1 MYGDFLLPFL
11 VFWPIMGGVAAC
23 ISGRRSENLR
33 NAFAFFTAAAELAVF
48 IALFATFSRHGG
60 WSFAWDGFC
69 GLGINFTLDGFRLI
83 FGTLSAF
90 IWTVVSLSMKEY
102 FSGARDMGRYCFFN
116 LFTLGAAI
124 GVFFAADLFTAF
136 IFFEVMGLTSYVTV
150 ISGEDPSA
158 MKAGETYI
166 AVTIIGGMVMLM
178 GMFLLYSYADMPP
191 VSRLAEVFAAAED
204 KKAFYIAGALILA
217 GYGVKA
223 GMFPLHV
230 WLPDSYAAA
239 PAPTTTILSGILS
252 KAGVFGILIL
262 CSNMFLHDKGWG
274 MAMLALAAATMGTA
288 SVMAV
293 LCSDLKR
300 TLAFSSMSQI
310 GFILMGCAMQGILGD
325 HNALAVRGTLLHMVN
340 HSLIK
345 LVLFT
350 AAGVIFMNTGSL
362 DLNTIRGYGRNK
374 PLLAFSFIMGAL
386 GIAGVPLWNG
396 YVSKTLLHESIV
408 EYIAL
413 LPDSQTELR
422 LFQAVE
428 VFFVFCGGLTAAYMT
443 KLSVALFLDRD
454 PDEKPGS
461 RGKNYMNG
469 ITAFSLAAPAVILPV
484 LGMLPNLLMDG
495 LADLGQGF
503 MNGES
508 PRHAVHYFSWVNIK
522 GTVYSLLTGAAVYLL
537 VVRTWLIRTDE
548 NGRRVYINAWPAG
561 ISLECLLYRPLI
573 KAMIWIGAFFSR
585 IADRGTNVGVI
596 IWLGA
601 FISRL
606 AETVTNIHAMLWLGA
621 LASRL
626 ADSLTNMS
634 LIIWLGA
641 FLSRL
646 ADSAAN
652 MRVILWAGTFFSR
665 LADSLPFL
673 AHRPVQKMLRKTR
686 ARLDYEENPPEESA
700 ARRLRFRLAVLLF
713 CLCVCLLLLFLTIM
727 ARS

>member
-11 VFWPIMGGVAAC
+11 VFWPIAGGIAAC
-23 ISGRRSENLR
+23 LAGRRSERLR
-33 NAFAFFTAAAELAVF
+33 DALAFGAAAAELAVF
-48 IALFATFSRHGG
+48 IALFVTFSGHGVRG
-60 WSFAWDGFC
+60 FAWDGFC

-83 FGTLSAF
+83 FGALAAF
-90 IWTVVSLSMKEY
+90 IWTAVSLSMREY
-102 FSGARDMGRYCFFN
+102 FSGARNMGRYCFFN
-116 LFTLGAAI
+116 MFTFGATI

-150 ISGEDPSA
+150 VNGEAPSA
-158 MKAGETYI
+158 LKAGETYI

-178 GMFLLYSYADMPP
+178 GMFLLYAHADMPP
-191 VSRLAEVFAAAED
+191 VGRLAEVFAAAAD
-204 KKAFYIAGALILA
+204 KRAIYAAGALILA

-239 PAPTTTILSGILS
+239 PVPATAILSGILS

-262 CSNMFLHDKGWG
+262 CGDMFLYDKGWG
-274 MAMLALAAATMGTA
+274 LAMLALAAATMAAA

-350 AAGVIFMNTGSL
+350 AAGVIFMNTGTL
-362 DLNTIRGYGRNK
+362 DLNAIKGYGRNK
-374 PLLAFSFIMGAL
+374 PLLAFSFMMGAL

-413 LPDSQTELR
+413 LPDSPLELR

-428 VFFVFCGGLTAAYMT
+428 AFFVLCGGLTAAYMA
-443 KLSVALFLDRD
+443 KLSVALFLDRGA
-454 PDEKPGS
+454 DEKPDS
-461 RGKNYMNG
+461 RGKKYMNG
-469 ITAFSLAAPAVILPV
+469 ATALALAMPAAILPL
-484 LGMLPNLLMDG
+484 LGALPNLFMDG

-503 MNGES
+503 MHGES
-508 PRHAVHYFSWVNIK
+508 PHHAVHYFSWINIK
-522 GTVYSLLTGAAVYLL
+522 GTMYSLLAGAAIYLL
-537 VVRTWLIRTDE
+537 IVRTCLIKTDE
-548 NGRRVYINAWPAG
+548 NGGRVYIDAWPSG
-561 ISLECLLYRPLI
+561 VSLERLLYRPLVG
-573 KAMIWIGAFFSR
+573 AVIWIGALFSR

-606 AETVTNIHAMLWLGA
+606 ADTVTNINAMLWLGA
-621 LASRL
+621 FASRL
-626 ADSLTNMS
+626 ADSLTNMR
-634 LIIWLGA
+634 LIIWLGT
-641 FLSRL
+641 FISRL

-652 MRVILWAGTFFSR
+652 MRVVLWAGAFFSR

-673 AHRPVQKMLRKTR
+673 AHRPVQKVLRR
-686 ARLDYEENPPEESA
+686 ARTRPGSGEIPREESDE
-700 ARRLRFRLAVLLF
+700 RRFRFRLAMLLF
-713 CLCVCLLLLFLTIM
+713 GLCACLLLLFLIIIV
-727 ARS
+727 RR

>member
-11 VFWPIMGGVAAC
+11 VFWPITGGIAA
-23 ISGRRSENLR
+23 SALGRRSGNLR
-33 NAFAFFTAAAELAVF
+33 DAFAFFTAAAELAVF
-48 IALFATFSRHGG
+48 IALFATFGGHGAR
-60 WSFAWDGFC
+60 SFSWDGFC

-83 FGTLSAF
+83 FGTLAAF
-90 IWTVVSLSMKEY
+90 IWTAVSLSMREY
-102 FSGARDMGRYCFFN
+102 FSGARNMGRYCFFN
-116 LFTLGAAI
+116 LFTFGAAI

-150 ISGEDPSA
+150 INEETPSA
-158 MKAGETYI
+158 LRAGETYI

-178 GMFLLYSYADMPP
+178 GMFLLYSYADMPQ
-191 VSRLAEVFAAAED
+191 VSGLAEVFAAAED
-204 KKAFYIAGALILA
+204 KRAFYIAGALILA

-223 GMFPLHV
+223 GMFPLHI
-230 WLPDSYAAA
+230 WLPDSYASA
-239 PAPTTTILSGILS
+239 PAPATTVLSGILS

-274 MAMLALAAATMGTA
+274 MAMLALAAATMGVA

-362 DLNTIRGYGRNK
+362 DLNAIKGYGRNK
-374 PLLAFSFIMGAL
+374 PLLAFSFMMGAL

-413 LPDSQTELR
+413 LPDSRAELR

-428 VFFVFCGGLTAAYMT
+428 VFFVFCGGMTAAYMA
-443 KLSVALFLDRD
+443 KLSAALFLDS
-454 PDEKPGS
+454 PADEKPDG

-469 ITAFSLAAPAVILPV
+469 VTAFALAAPALLLPV

-495 LADLGQGF
+495 LADMGQGF

-508 PRHAVHYFSWVNIK
+508 PHHAVHYFSWINIK
-522 GTVYSLLTGAAVYLL
+522 GTLYSLLTGAAVYLL
-537 VVRTWLIRTDE
+537 VVRTCLIRTDG
-548 NGRRVYINAWPAG
+548 NGRRVYINAWPSRV
-561 ISLECLLYRPLI
+561 SLERLFYRPLLGV
-573 KAMIWIGAFFSR
+573 AIWIGAFFSR
-585 IADRGTNVGVI
+585 VADRGTNVGVI

-601 FISRL
+601 FFSRL
-606 AETVTNIHAMLWLGA
+606 ADTVTNIHAMLWLGTF
-621 LASRL
+621 ASRL
-626 ADSLTNMS
+626 ADSLTNMR
-634 LIIWLGA
+634 LIIWLGS

-652 MRVILWAGTFFSR
+652 MRVILWAGAFFSR

-673 AHRPVQKMLRKTR
+673 ANRPVRRVLRGAR
-686 ARLDYEENPPEESA
+686 ARLDSGDIPREESD
-700 ARRLRFRLAVLLF
+700 ARRLRFRLAMLLF
-713 CLCVCLLLLFLTIM
+713 GLCAGLLLLFLVM
-727 ARS
+727 AVRR